1 MLTTQPRSRPP
12 IRSGRMSLQHVPYA
26 QHHARLSLVAEVP
39 SPQSEASKRQSI
51 LQQEDNSPQ
60 IGNPLSLRTNSDTTL
75 YGPIRRRSLLQHGVA
90 TRTSYVEPDARQSLP
105 SQRQSSADLQNF
117 YYNPSKPTSSPLS
130 DLAALTPSSDFM
142 VPGPRTETPTE
153 LDYGHIGAFKLGTL
167 RITNGAA
174 SPAPSSHGRAAS
186 LGAEEDYIMAGEAR
200 KSLESGHRHGLSQR
214 SNTLSVPAET
224 IKAPWIVRSESPLR
238 QSHEIRYEPLTI
250 DTHLPLDPSF
260 AMFDFEGTEKL
271 FKSTESPTKAQELA
285 NEYMQDIAL
294 SPFSFDNS
302 PPVSP
307 GFQATSKHMAIEDDL
322 FEPEPDTPTDLGIHM
337 PRSFDSGYGGG
348 EPSSAPTRG
357 AKGPPELAPKP
368 LAKAD
373 SGYSSN
379 VSLRSFKKD
388 HSPPAREAPPTPPK
402 EPVSRVASSTY
413 SVQSEATIRAKRSLP
428 ALPVE
433 EIPEPPM
440 RQPPPVPVKDQSSE
454 RSSRNIQPPLVPQKG
469 AEQASA
475 PPQSYIAAK
484 PTQSKQQNML
494 LVAQVGGFVREE
506 SPANSESSTSST
518 NSSSRW
524 RPKISKRESQQRTH
538 TQNEEV
544 FTVQAFR
551 TPSEPFRIPPPSAEA
566 RRKLEERV
574 EAFPVACFPNTVAG
588 TVGLRHSSSKET
600 LGTIFS
606 VGSAEV
612 RDELSFARLQGDLP
626 PIPPMPTI
634 IQEPVPQPK
643 PEINRRYTYQAPAQF
658 PLQAPRQGR
667 QSFQPVS
674 RERGPSPGQRANWG
688 RQSLQPMPSDRP
700 APRQQPDFET
710 QVTSFDSI
718 SSSLGRS
725 PYDVAKPAP
734 APKSVNERAKSMTA
748 QFEADAAARF
758 ALSRQRNVSAE
769 SNTSTVI
776 RAKKSYDSIANGNP
790 YASGNSTAAN
800 SRASSR
806 EFPPAAHS
814 NPLRRSYSN
823 LPSQSSHLAAPPTSA
838 FGPGHI
844 SVQYK
849 DYSPEP
855 EDDRR
860 RFSVFT
866 EREKKSKSPPPVSM
880 TTQGRMSLT
889 NLGAHNI
896 IPPSRTPPVPTQSQ
910 PSRSAPGP
918 PSQQQRESDPWAE
931 QKAAWAGRRQSAGEV
946 LQTRKS
952 VEMRR
957 PSFEY
962 GQQQDHD
969 MRMRQNAQIRRPSS
983 TQPSIQYTHPRQSQE
998 NLRARQSF
1006 EMRRPESARPSGEY
1020 QRPQQQSLKHYESF
1034 DNAQQAQGQWTWDA
1048 YSNIFGGPGQQPQQA
1063 PIRQQQ
1069 QHHYPAPAQQQEYDY
1084 TYGAY
1089 PHNKEIA
1096 PYHQHQEQQQQEA
1109 EYYEPT
1115 PSSPTYYQDQE
1126 QNRYLPE
1133 QLHHSANSTQDM
1145 LILDK
1150 FAGGLGY
1157 GYEPGYAGMR
1167 NSGNLLGGGAGRK
1180 AVEVNGRWGGDLR
1193 DERAF
1198 LRGVGVE
1205 G

>member
-1 MLTTQPRSRPP
+1 MLIVQSRSRPP
-12 IRSGRMSLQHVPYA
+12 IRNGRMSLQHVPYA
-26 QHHARLSLVAEVP
+26 QHQARLSLVAEAP

-51 LQQEDNSPQ
+51 FQQEDNSPQ
-60 IGNPLSLRTNSDTTL
+60 IGKALSTRTNSDTTL

-105 SQRQSSADLQNF
+105 SQRQSSADMQNY
-117 YYNPSKPTSSPLS
+117 YYNPSKPTSSPLD
-130 DLAALTPSSDFM
+130 DLAALVPSPDFV
-142 VPGPRTETPTE
+142 VPAPRTETPTE
-153 LDYGHIGAFKLGTL
+153 LDYGHIGAFKLGSL

-200 KSLESGHRHGLSQR
+200 KSVESGHRHGLSQR
-214 SNTLSVPAET
+214 SNTLSVPAEA

-238 QSHEIRYEPLTI
+238 QSHDIRYEPLTI

-271 FKSTESPTKAQELA
+271 FKRTESPTKAQELA
-285 NEYMQDIAL
+285 NEYMQDIAP
-294 SPFSFDNS
+294 SPFSFENS

-307 GFQATSKHMAIEDDL
+307 GFQVTSKHMAVEDDL
-322 FEPEPDTPTDLGIHM
+322 FEPEPDTPTDLAIHM
-337 PRSFDSGYGGG
+337 PRSFDSGYVGG
-348 EPSSAPTRG
+348 EPSSVPTKA
-357 AKGPPELAPKP
+357 AKGPRELARKP

-388 HSPPAREAPPTPPK
+388 PSPPAKEAPPTPPK

-428 ALPVE
+428 ALPAE
-433 EIPEPPM
+433 EIPEPPS
-440 RQPPPVPVKDQSSE
+440 RQPPPAPVKEQSFQTSPRIIQPPPVP
-454 RSSRNIQPPLVPQKG
+454 QKA

-475 PPQSYIAAK
+475 PPQSYAAAK
-484 PTQSKQQNML
+484 PTQHRQQSML
-494 LVAQVGGFVREE
+494 PVPKVETFVREE
-506 SPANSESSTSST
+506 SPANSEISTSST

-524 RPKISKRESQQRTH
+524 RPKLNKRESQQQR

-588 TVGLRHSSSKET
+588 TVGLRRSSSKET

-634 IQEPVPQPK
+634 IQEPVPHPK
-643 PEINRRYTYQAPAQF
+643 PEVSRRNTYQAPAQF
-658 PLQAPRQGR
+658 PLQVPRQGR
-667 QSFQPVS
+667 QSYQPVS

-688 RQSLQPMPSDRP
+688 RQSLQPMPRDRP
-700 APRQQPDFET
+700 APRQQQDFEAH
-710 QVTSFDSI
+710 VTSLDTI
-718 SSSLGRS
+718 SSSIGRS

-769 SNTSTVI
+769 SNASTVV

-790 YASGNSTAAN
+790 YASGNSTATN
-800 SRASSR
+800 SRAGSR

-823 LPSQSSHLAAPPTSA
+823 LPSQSSHLATPPSSA

-844 SVQYK
+844 STQYK

-860 RFSVFT
+860 RFSVFS
-866 EREKKSKSPPPVSM
+866 EREKKSKSSPPVSM
-880 TTQGRMSLT
+880 TTQGKMNPT
-889 NLGAHNI
+889 NLGGHNI
-896 IPPSRTPPVPTQSQ
+896 IPPSRTPPVPFQNQTQA
-910 PSRSAPGP
+910 PGRSPPGP
-918 PSQQQRESDPWAE
+918 PTQQHDPWAN
-931 QKAAWAGRRQSAGEV
+931 RRQSAGEV

-962 GQQQDHD
+962 GHQQDHD
-969 MRMRQNAQIRRPSS
+969 MRMRQNAQIRPPAS
-983 TQPSIQYTHPRQSQE
+983 TQPGIQYNYYHPNSRPSQE
-998 NLRARQSF
+998 NLRAPQSF
-1006 EMRRPESARPSGEY
+1006 EFRRPESARRSGEY
-1020 QRPQQQSLKHYESF
+1020 QRPPQQGLKRYDSF
-1034 DNAQQAQGQWTWDA
+1034 DNAQQGQGRWDA
-1048 YSNIFGGPGQQPQQA
+1048 YSNIFGGPGQQPQQQQNQYNGQA
-1063 PIRQQQ
+1063 PMI
-1069 QHHYPAPAQQQEYDY
+1069 QQQEYDH
-1084 TYGAY
+1084 TYGSY
-1089 PHNKEIA
+1089 PQNNKENS
-1096 PYHQHQEQQQQEA
+1096 PYHHHQQQEEA
-1109 EYYEPT
+1109 EYYAPT
-1115 PSSPTYYQDQE
+1115 HHDQPE
-1126 QNRYLPE
+1126 HPYLPE
-1133 QLHHSANSTQDM
+1133 QIHREHNSTSEM
-1145 LILDK
+1145 LILDR

-1157 GYEPGYAGMR
+1157 GYESGYGLSGSAGTR
-1167 NSGNLLGGGAGRK
+1167 NSGNFLGAGAGRK
-1180 AVEVNGRWGGDLR
+1180 GVEVAGRWGVDLS
-1193 DERAF
+1193 DVPVF
-1198 LRGVGVE
+1198 LRGVRVE
-1205 G
+1205 A